1 MTKFSE
7 ALTALEG
14 ARALDTQGTHASEI
28 NDLEVKCYGATRNMT
43 KEEVAEN
50 AGKDPE
56 VVEIMNDPVMRS
68 ILEQM
73 QSDPKAIKEHLKNPA
88 VAKKL
93 QKLMD
98 AGVIR
103 MGR

>member
-1 MTKFSE
+1 MKKFSE
-7 ALTALEG
+7 ASTSLETA
-14 ARALDTQGTHASEI
+14 RTLDTQGAHTAEI
-28 NDLEVKCYGATRNMT
+28 NDLEMKCFGATRNMT
-43 KEEVAEN
+43 QEEVAEN

-56 VVEIMNDPVMRS
+56 VLQILNDPVMRS

-73 QSDPKAIKEHLKNPA
+73 QSDPKAIREHMKNPT